1 MGNVKGILFA
11 DYVRMIRGAKS
22 VDWSRHLQPDD
33 LPYLRMRIAPDE
45 WYPMASFERLGNAIL
60 AEIAR
65 GDLQAVRMWG
75 RLSVEPLRSTNPML
89 VAERDPV
96 ESLTRF
102 RVLRGTF
109 FDFEAISIPMLHDGE
124 ARIAID
130 YGMGMPA
137 EEAACMQA
145 VGFFERVLELSGCTS
160 VSHRF
165 LERSWVVDPRTLLEL
180 TWRLG

>member
-1 MGNVKGILFA
+1 
-11 DYVRMIRGAKS
+11 
-22 VDWSRHLQPDD
+22 
-33 LPYLRMRIAPDE
+33 
-45 WYPMASFERLGNAIL
+45 
-60 AEIAR
+60 
-65 GDLQAVRMWG
+65 
-75 RLSVEPLRSTNPML
+75 ML

-109 FDFEAISIPMLHDGE
+109 FDFEAISIPMLHDDE
-124 ARIAID
+124 ARIVID

-145 VGFFERVLELSGCTS
+145 IGFFERVLELSGCVS
-160 VSHRF
+160 VNHRF
-165 LERSWVVDPRTLLEL
+165 LERSWVVDPRTMIEL